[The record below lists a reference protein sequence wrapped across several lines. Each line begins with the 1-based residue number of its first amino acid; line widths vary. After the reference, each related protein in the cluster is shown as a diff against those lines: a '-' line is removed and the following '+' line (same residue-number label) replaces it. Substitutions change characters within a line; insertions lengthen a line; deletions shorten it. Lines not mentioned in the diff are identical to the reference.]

1 MARTLTRPMFR
12 KGGMA
17 RREEYMGGGIKTVR
31 PKYMGGGMTGIMSGI
46 VPDAGLAPRT
56 GFQTGESFAQIQE
69 KNRIKQEIQNKSPF
83 LTPQQIEDRYNQ
95 YVQGLEDQTGMLM
108 GIDEEGPGTFL
119 EKAQTDLGTA
129 RSEEGKKAF
138 IADLTAKEKAKEK
151 KLIDKGVI
159 ESDKSVFKDTSEIPD
174 RGRGETEKPKKTIT
188 QKLDDTPSDQDTIK
202 SYMDMFQAALGED
215 EEDITRDK
223 YLQLAKFGA
232 NLLAQ
237 PGGDLVG
244 AIGKAAAPSIEGV
257 AKTAA
262 AQRAGKREI
271 NLAAIKTALA
281 QMDPTELEKR
291 YDFLKGKFP
300 ERSDIEIANMLIS
313 GETGKARTQES
324 RITTNAESLTNLDP
338 DKRLIVARSI
348 EKSGVGFEKFRQLP
362 KDKEGNIKTDTKD
375 GYYYDEDGTL
385 YQIEKGELGEL
396 GE

>member
-17 RREEYMGGGIKTVR
+17 RRKEYMGGGIKTVR

>member
-1 MARTLTRPMFR
+1 MTRILTRPMFR

-17 RREEYMGGGIKTVR
+17 QREKYMGGGIKTIR

-46 VPDAGLAPRT
+46 QPDAGLTPRT

-83 LTPQQIEDRYNQ
+83 LTPQQIDDEYNK
-95 YVQGLEDQTGMLM
+95 YVERLEESTMTM

-119 EKAQTDLGTA
+119 ERAQIDLSTA
-129 RSEEGKKAF
+129 TSPEGKDAF
-138 IADLTAKEKAKEK
+138 IKDLTTKEKAKEQ
-151 KLIDKGVI
+151 KLISEGI
-159 ESDKSVFKDTSEIPD
+159 IPADKSVFK
-174 RGRGETEKPKKTIT
+174 ETKEKPEEKKEETKKTIT
-188 QKLDDTPSDQDTIK
+188 QQLDDTPSDEDTIK

-300 ERSDIEIANMLIS
+300 DKSDIEIANMLIS
-313 GETGKARTQES
+313 GETGKARTKES
-324 RITTNAESLTNLDP
+324 RITTNAESLVNLDP
-338 DKRLIVARSI
+338 DKRIIVARSI
-348 EKSGVGFEKFRQLP
+348 EESGVGFEKFRQLP
-362 KDKEGNIKTDTKD
+362 KDDKGNIKTDTKD
-375 GYYYDEDGTL
+375 GYYYDEDGIL
-385 YQIEKGELGEL
+385 YQIEEGNLGEL
-396 GE
+396 SG

>member
-17 RREEYMGGGIKTVR
+17 RRKEYMGGGIKTVR

-257 AKTAA
+257 AKISAA
-262 AQRAGKREI
+262 DRAGKREI

>member
-17 RREEYMGGGIKTVR
+17 RREEYMGGGIKTIR

-46 VPDAGLAPRT
+46 VPDAGLTPRT
-56 GFQTGESFAQIQE
+56 GFQEGSEPGFFRSILNAINPTSGEVLERIKKRQEATPLMEDLFKPAPIEFRTQEEADTYLLANPEYTGE
-69 KNRIKQEIQNKSPF
+69 IKIRE
-83 LTPQQIEDRYNQ
+83 
-95 YVQGLEDQTGMLM
+95 TGKT
-108 GIDEEGPGTFL
+108 IDTNIPTEPPKGVTTNVPGTPIVP
-119 EKAQTDLGTA
+119 KPSAGT
-129 RSEEGKKAF
+129 
-138 IADLTAKEKAKEK
+138 
-151 KLIDKGVI
+151 
-159 ESDKSVFKDTSEIPD
+159 
-174 RGRGETEKPKKTIT
+174 PKIKI
-188 QKLDDTPSDQDTIK
+188 KDDTPSDEDTIK

-300 ERSDIEIANMLIS
+300 DKSEIEIANMLIS

-324 RITTNAESLTNLDP
+324 RIISNADSLTNLDP

-348 EKSGVGFEKFRQLP
+348 EKSGIGFEKFRELSKDKDGNIKKNKEGKLP
-362 KDKEGNIKTDTKD
+362 KDGFYYDDEGN
-375 GYYYDEDGTL
+375 L
-385 YQIEKGELGEL
+385 YRIEEGQLGEL
-396 GE
+396 KV

>member
-1 MARTLTRPMFR
+1 MSRTLTRPMFR

-17 RREEYMGGGIKTVR
+17 QREEYMGGGIKTIR

-46 VPDAGLAPRT
+46 QPDAGLTPRT
-56 GFQTGESFAQIQE
+56 GYQE
-69 KNRIKQEIQNKSPF
+69 GGNFLQSIYDFFNPSEETIVKRLQERQEEKSEPIIKTTKYQA
-83 LTPQQIEDRYNQ
+83 
-95 YVQGLEDQTGMLM
+95 
-108 GIDEEGPGTFL
+108 EEKERLDKEAALKKELDKTSTNVPGTPIVP
-119 EKAQTDLGTA
+119 T
-129 RSEEGKKAF
+129 
-138 IADLTAKEKAKEK
+138 
-151 KLIDKGVI
+151 
-159 ESDKSVFKDTSEIPD
+159 PD
-174 RGRGETEKPKKTIT
+174 AGAPKKT
-188 QKLDDTPSDQDTIK
+188 KLDDTPSDEDTIK

-291 YDFLKGKFP
+291 YNFLKGKFP
-300 ERSDIEIANMLIS
+300 ERSEIEIANMLIS
-313 GETGKARTQES
+313 GETGKARTKES
-324 RITTNAESLTNLDP
+324 RITTNAESLVNLDP

-348 EKSGVGFEKFRQLP
+348 EQSGVGFEKFRQLP
-362 KDKEGNIKTDTKD
+362 KDNKGNIKTDTKD

-385 YQIEKGELGEL
+385 YQIEEGNLGEL
-396 GE
+396 SG

>member
-1 MARTLTRPMFR
+1 M
-12 KGGMA
+12 K
-17 RREEYMGGGIKTVR
+17 K
-31 PKYMGGGMTGIMSGI
+31 
-46 VPDAGLAPRT
+46 
-56 GFQTGESFAQIQE
+56 
-69 KNRIKQEIQNKSPF
+69 
-83 LTPQQIEDRYNQ
+83 
-95 YVQGLEDQTGMLM
+95 
-108 GIDEEGPGTFL
+108 GPGTFL

-257 AKTAA
+257 AKISAA
-262 AQRAGKREI
+262 DRAGKREI

-300 ERSDIEIANMLIS
+300 DKSEIEIANMLIS

-324 RITTNAESLTNLDP
+324 RITTNAESLVNLDP

-385 YQIEKGELGEL
+385 YQIEEGQLGEL